1 VKFKLIEKNKN
12 MVRLE
17 PITDDKEKKTITCNV
32 DQLAFFFDID
42 ESGYYVTKKEFQKKY
57 EEFLVELY
65 MVVRLHFKIE
75 QKKSNLNES
84 NLTQSIKYLSKKY
97 KMSVDDVYQMFLE
110 KVKIIENGLIE
121 DDKKIEDEICKMSGL
136 TELKNEVKK

>member
-1 VKFKLIEKNKN
+1 MKFKLIEKNKN

-42 ESGYYVTKKEFQKKY
+42 ESGYYVTKKELKKKY